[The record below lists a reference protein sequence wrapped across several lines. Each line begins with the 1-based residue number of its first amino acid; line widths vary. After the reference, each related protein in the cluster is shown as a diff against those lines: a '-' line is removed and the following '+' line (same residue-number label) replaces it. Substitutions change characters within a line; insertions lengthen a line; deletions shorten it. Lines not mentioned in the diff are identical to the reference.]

1 MRCHRAPTV
10 LGSGQSEERDPLPV
24 RTESQLGEPC
34 WIDLETRDPARSIA
48 FYGAFLGW
56 RAVDTGADSGRY
68 TMFFHGDAAVA
79 GLTIQD
85 PSGGNRDFWTTFL
98 ASDNVDET
106 VQAANAAG
114 ATVFAPPQTI
124 GDQGRL
130 AVLTDPA
137 GAAVGIWEAGFFAG
151 FGADN
156 EIGTPVWHE
165 LITRDFPAAIAFYE
179 QVFGWTPIPLSDT
192 TDFRYSTFGHDE
204 SMTGGVCNADAMLP
218 EGVPSHWQVYI
229 GVANV
234 RAAAA
239 RVPELGGT
247 VLREPWD
254 SDFGTFA
261 QIADATGAAFLL
273 GQVQPEVS

>member
-1 MRCHRAPTV
+1 M
-10 LGSGQSEERDPLPV
+10 PV
-24 RTESQLGEPC
+24 RTENQLGEPC
-34 WIDLETRDPARSIA
+34 WIDLMTSDPARSIA
-48 FYGAFLGW
+48 FYAALLGW
-56 RAVDTGADSGRY
+56 RAVDTGAESGRY

-79 GLTIQD
+79 GLTAQD
-85 PSGGNRDFWTTFL
+85 PSSGNRDFWTTYL
-98 ASDNVDET
+98 ASENVAES
-106 VQAANAAG
+106 VRAATAAR
-114 ATVFAPPQTI
+114 AAVLIPPQTV

-137 GAAVGIWEAGFFAG
+137 GAAVGVWEAARHRG

-165 LITRDFPAAIAFYE
+165 LITRDFAGAIAFYKE
-179 QVFGWTPIPLSDT
+179 VFNWTPIPLSDT

-204 SMTGGVCNADAMLP
+204 SMTGGVYDADAMLP
-218 EGVPSHWQVYI
+218 PGVPSHWQVYL
-229 GVANV
+229 GVADV
-234 RAAAA
+234 RASAAKV
-239 RVPELGGT
+239 RELGGT

-273 GQVQPEVS
+273 GQVESAAF